1 MRFRLIIIFGEIA
14 PAIVLG
20 NFGRRRWLLAP
31 QHAWR
36 VAMWI
41 GFYMT
46 VPLLFYDYLYL
57 AIHQQR
63 GWMFMQTHWYLTVF
77 YVIPRLLLPPI
88 A

>member
-1 MRFRLIIIFGEIA
+1 
-14 PAIVLG
+14 
-20 NFGRRRWLLAP
+20 
-31 QHAWR
+31 
-36 VAMWI
+36 
-41 GFYMT
+41 MT